1 MCRNSGTGRK
11 ATLNWEPRLPDGG
24 QAAGRSEPVNAY
36 LKGLKLM
43 KKTMGFLLLLLLVSV
58 PVAEAVET
66 APRISDREIID
77 ALHQLDKRV
86 ALLEAGQA
94 KIESS
99 IAALRVE
106 FRGEINTLRRDLM
119 NLLIWGF
126 GVLFSGM
133 FILIGFILWDRRST
147 IKPIRDE
154 LKALEVKK
162 VDRMLQALQKL
173 AQDDPKLAEV
183 LRSFSLL

>member
-1 MCRNSGTGRK
+1 
-11 ATLNWEPRLPDGG
+11 
-24 QAAGRSEPVNAY
+24 
-36 LKGLKLM
+36 M
-43 KKTMGFLLLLLLVSV
+43 KKIIAFLLLLLLVFTPIV
-58 PVAEAVET
+58 GAVET

-86 ALLEAGQA
+86 ALLEPGQA

-99 IAALRVE
+99 LAQLS
-106 FRGEINTLRRDLM
+106 GEVSTLRSDLM
-119 NLLIWGF
+119 NLMFWGF
-126 GVLFSGM
+126 GVLFSGW

-147 IKPIRDE
+147 LKPIRDE
-154 LKALEVKK
+154 LRDLEIRK
-162 VDRMLQALQKL
+162 VDKMLQALQKL

>member
-1 MCRNSGTGRK
+1 
-11 ATLNWEPRLPDGG
+11 
-24 QAAGRSEPVNAY
+24 
-36 LKGLKLM
+36 M
-43 KKTMGFLLLLLLVSV
+43 KKIIAFLLLLLLVFTPIV
-58 PVAEAVET
+58 GAVET

-86 ALLEAGQA
+86 ALLESGQA

-99 IAALRVE
+99 LAQLS
-106 FRGEINTLRRDLM
+106 GEVSTLRSDLM
-119 NLLIWGF
+119 NLMFWGF
-126 GVLFSGM
+126 GVLFSGW

-147 IKPIRDE
+147 LKPIRDE
-154 LKALEVKK
+154 LKDLEIKK
-162 VDRMLQALQKL
+162 VDQMLQALQKL

>member
-1 MCRNSGTGRK
+1 
-11 ATLNWEPRLPDGG
+11 
-24 QAAGRSEPVNAY
+24 
-36 LKGLKLM
+36 M

-77 ALHQLDKRV
+77 ALHQLDKRM
-86 ALLEAGQA
+86 ALLESGQA

-99 IAALRVE
+99 IADLREEV
-106 FRGEINTLRRDLM
+106 RGEISGLRSDLM
-119 NLLIWGF
+119 KFMFWGF

-147 IKPIRDE
+147 LKPIRDE
-154 LKALEVKK
+154 LKDLEVKK
-162 VDRMLQALQKL
+162 VDQMLQALQKL
-173 AQDDPKLAEV
+173 AQDDPKLAEI